1 MRTFTQKMAFLLM
14 TLLCCAAMPQAVMA
28 QDCVD
33 IGQGTAAGSSYVP
46 VANWYHN
53 SYTQQLYTADE
64 INHGAANITSISF
77 KYGDATSMTRKIS
90 IYLANTDA
98 VSLSSSY
105 VTEGLE
111 EVFSAAAVTFDNTS
125 DWVTI
130 ELTTPFAYDGTS
142 NLLVAVW
149 QDADASIETGYSSG
163 NRFIQTSVTGMARSQ
178 QTDNSGV
185 SAYTLVDGVPT
196 TGTSSAVSYRPNIQ
210 FCFTGGG
217 VGPTCDKP
225 ESVEANDVTSNSATI
240 NWIGSA
246 SAYNL
251 QYKASADKEW
261 TLVKNLSGSS
271 YQLSNLVSNTAYQ
284 AQVQAICGENT
295 SGWKS
300 VSFSTL
306 IGLPFAEHF
315 NGTSAPSGW
324 STFTGQLQTDGSATR
339 TSSSSWSFGTAN
351 GVFDSHARSNIYGTG
366 YKWLQL
372 PAIPIPEM
380 EEGDP
385 GFHMYFNLAL
395 TVYTSGS
402 SAAPTAGGQPDDRF
416 LVLAS
421 IDEGANWTI
430 LREWN
435 NSGSE
440 DVYDNIS
447 NAGEEVAIDLS
458 NYAGQTVLLAFYG
471 ESTVS
476 NGDNNLHVDDV
487 VIEKIPTCLKPTDLH
502 VIDGLATSSALPVAW
517 TANSGETAWRLQFKP
532 TADTTDVWNTLNI
545 AANPYT
551 ITGLEAFTEYEIR
564 VAAVCTAEDYTD
576 YGKSIIAKT
585 AAVVPFA
592 QSFDTTAMPG
602 EWKRYEA
609 LLEGVQQSGEPL
621 VASTKGWKVGTQN
634 GVFSNEHLYL
644 NIAGA
649 DTKYW
654 LVSPVIEMLAGYQLT
669 FDLALTTKAGA
680 TPTAVTAGE
689 QNDDLFAV
697 LVSEDGGASWTELG
711 TWGNQGQG
719 SSFDGINTE
728 GQTVKFDLSEYANK
742 SILLAF
748 YGESTEAN
756 GDNNLHI
763 SDVKIDLIPA
773 CERPLSITVGGITGS
788 AASISWDADGDGQWE
803 YGYVANPAADFA
815 PAESDYTATTG
826 DKFVDLSGLAE
837 TTDYIFFV
845 RRSCGTEKSEPLMKS
860 FKTLQ
865 TPAALPYSCTF
876 EDGNGW
882 LLINGDVENQ
892 WAYGTAVAKTGTHAL
907 YISNDHG
914 LTHAYTFGDYYGGY
928 APAMVYATKTFYFE
942 ETGMYSF
949 SFDWLCKG
957 SSYSDY
963 MRVAL
968 APISVDPEAAT
979 TTPTGFSSSSL
990 PEGWIALDGGSQL
1003 VGSDTWQSQLAEIN
1017 IENIG
1022 NYKVIIAWRNDN
1034 SSGTNP
1040 PGAIDNIKISRI
1052 LCPRPAGLTV
1062 SDITFTGASFAW
1074 NEATDGMTWVY
1085 ACVPASEPE
1094 PADDQFIAVEQNS
1107 LTLSNLESNTNYVFY
1122 LRKNCVADGL
1132 SESVS
1137 VAFKTLNP
1145 FQIVLNDGTTT
1156 NEYTPFYGYY
1166 VDQTTMGQFIISAAQ
1181 LENIQWDSIQALTFF
1196 TSSPASKD
1204 FGEARFDVYMA
1215 EVDYTTMSGVVDL
1228 SSLHKVM
1235 SNKALSIAD
1244 NQMYVALDS
1253 LYQYKG
1259 GNLLVA
1265 FNQLT
1270 SGSYVHAY
1278 WYGVSAPSGS
1288 AAYKYGNSVST
1299 GVQSFL
1305 PKTAIDFKHGAAPAC
1320 ATPKALHAIDSLIT
1334 ANSAV
1339 LAWTPL
1345 SPETNW
1351 VIRYREQGAEEWQA
1365 IVPVA
1370 TDTFKLLEGL
1380 NPATI
1385 YEAQVATQCDE
1396 ETIGDYSSSIFFVT
1410 ECVPVA
1416 QISEDFEGNLLCWSA
1431 IQDENGYPGVLA
1443 NYPDDAY
1450 SGTKFLYFYSK
1461 ANNNPVDEYVVLPEL
1476 ISLDN
1481 MRLKFMARND
1491 YELSTSIEGARLV
1504 VGVMPAE
1511 ADSANFV
1518 ALDTIELTSN
1528 VYSQFVIPFTAYMG
1542 EGKFVAIK
1550 MLAAS
1555 QLEASALIDDVVVE
1569 EIPGCLE
1576 PTALVVVAD
1585 SLKSNAAVLSWK
1597 AQGSEA
1603 TWIVRYKKAAD
1614 QDWNT
1619 PVLASD
1625 TTLKIENLEAKTT
1638 YEAQVAAWCDPSS
1651 EEAKSPFTTSV
1662 FFTTAYGV
1670 PFLEDFTA
1678 TGTPADWSQY
1688 TGWLDSI
1695 SAGVAQRQAAT
1706 SGWSFGTSNSVFDR
1720 HAYVNIF
1727 GTTCNKWLQTPAI
1740 ELQAGIQLTFDL
1752 ALTKYSGTATAVAKG
1767 SQADDRFVVLYS
1779 LDNGESWSIL
1789 REWNNTGSEYI
1800 YDDIAT
1806 TGQEIKIVL
1815 DDNLAGK
1822 NVIFA
1827 FYGESSVS
1835 GGDNNLHVD
1844 NVKIAAIPSCE
1855 RPLDLVVT
1863 ATEATS
1869 VTLDWNPQGN
1879 EAAWMIQYKK
1889 AADEEWI
1896 TLDEAATAHP
1906 YTLEGLESATAYEV
1920 RVAAKCG
1927 DEDISEYTSAVSFVT
1942 ECLAITTY
1950 PYAEG
1955 FDSLA
1960 VASNY
1965 AHTLPICWSYINTC
1979 TYSSYSYYPTVY
1991 NDASY
1996 ANSPNNSLKFYSSY
2010 SSYSSYDPQDQ
2021 YAILPQMEGLNGLR
2035 IKFNARK
2042 NSSYYSGDS
2051 ITVGIMTDP
2060 SDTATFVAIQTIKPA
2075 STSYAPFEV
2084 LLNAYTG
2091 AGQYIAFKMLAANS
2105 SVSTRGLYLDDIV
2118 VEEIPSCLEPTGLMA
2133 IDSLAT
2139 STSVVLQW
2147 TAQNAE
2153 TAWTLQYKKAS
2164 DEEWITVSANTNPYE
2179 LSGLEAATLYDA
2191 RVAAVCGDTESSVY
2205 SSAVQFASACG
2216 VYELPFADNFSAL
2229 TSGIPLCWDNSEGTT
2244 TSAAYKWNYYA
2255 SSADT
2260 CLRFNSYSNGSGNTN
2275 ILATPEIALTADATL
2290 TFRWKNPTGGAA
2302 EIFIS
2307 NDGGQTRTSLKNNL
2321 TSISSWTPYEFD
2333 LSDYT
2338 GDTVIIYFKGTSNY
2352 GNGDAY
2358 LYLDDVAITLQPAC
2372 GKVKNIAV
2380 SEITDASAILD
2391 WSSKASAWQIVY
2403 SADPNFSLVDVE
2415 DADIHDVAVKPYAL
2429 SELLSDTLYNVY
2441 VRANCGDEG
2450 FGEWSD
2456 LFTFH
2461 TASDCQMPDNLVAS
2475 DITMNSAVISWN
2487 TYGQSSFNLR
2497 YSTNAQ
2503 DWTLIENAE
2512 MPYTLTDLAPSTKY
2526 YVQVQ
2531 VSCAEADMWSSY
2543 INVKTAYVAPFYEPF
2558 AASAIPADWSQ
2569 AQGLMADVLDGEALT
2584 TGSIWAFGTSNLFT
2598 DNHARINNYGTSRK
2612 HWLMTPA
2619 IYSIG
2624 NNQLTFDLALTVFSS
2639 SSQAAPT
2646 AGGQPDDK
2654 FAVLISTDEGATWA
2668 LLREWNNSGS
2678 AYVYDAI
2685 SNTGEEIAI
2694 DLTAYAGQ
2702 AIMVGFYAESTVS
2715 NGDNNLHIDNVRIDA
2730 IPTCVKPTGLTISDV
2745 FAHNATLA
2753 WESDAAAWQIAL
2765 DTIAGF
2771 NPDTLS
2777 NIIDVTENPYTLTNL
2792 LPSHTYYVYVR
2803 ANCGETDGVS
2813 AWTARQSFTTTIA
2826 CPAPTGLEA
2835 QLTAG
2840 NGSIATLTW
2849 NASEAQEWQ
2858 VEYSLNSNMSDSLVR
2873 IVTAPV
2879 ANLTGLTAEATYYA
2893 RVKADCGDLDGESA
2907 YSAVIS
2913 FKPTNLYSIVVN
2925 DGTKTND
2932 YVPVYG
2938 MYVDNGTTAS
2948 QFIVPAAELQEILW
2962 DSITTLTFYA
2972 SQPTSNWGASEFE
2985 VYMTTTED
2993 ATLGAL
2999 VDWNSLTQVMVS
3011 GNLSIVDNKMVVTLS
3026 EPFHYTGDNLL
3037 IGFKQTAASG
3047 GSSYYSTSSWYGVTA
3062 NGASIGGYG
3071 SGNNMTQRNFLPK
3084 MTINYVPGQAPS
3096 CMWAMHLEVSD
3107 ITKAGATF
3115 SWDDVEDANW
3125 EYAVVLASSNEA
3137 PTAFAPAANPL
3148 VLDNLSEATA
3158 YVFYLRNNCGD
3169 ENSKLVSLAFSTI
3182 ENIESL
3188 PYSTSFADA
3197 AGWKFANDPNAWII
3211 SEGELYISNNGATYA
3226 YDDEAASVSFATK
3239 LFNFEQGGTYTVSY
3253 DWKCVGEYN
3262 EEDGAIDFMRAA
3274 LVPADVVLTPGEQP
3288 TGLTATNL
3296 PAGWIAI
3303 DENAALVSQSAW
3315 QHKSVIVPVESGLYR
3330 VVFVWINDDSFSDG
3344 VPAAI
3349 DNLSIVHKDYPTDI
3363 EGANAGKDTKAI
3375 KFIRD
3380 NHVYIMLNGKVYNV
3394 TGQAVELK

>member
-1 MRTFTQKMAFLLM
+1 MRKVLLCLVMVLFATWATVQAQEVITLTGNMEEELTPGSTYAFYDSGGPSADYGTSQSYTATFTCTGSITINFSSFATESSSSCYNWDYMLIYDGNATEGELLGRLQTGCASATITTNVDYVAQSG
-14 TLLCCAAMPQAVMA
+14 TLTIEWHS
-28 QDCVD
+28 D
-33 IGQGTAAGSSYVP
+33 GSTTAAGWE
-46 VANWYHN
+46 A
-53 SYTQQLYTADE
+53 T
-64 INHGAANITSISF
+64 IT
-77 KYGDATSMTRKIS
+77 
-90 IYLANTDA
+90 
-98 VSLSSSY
+98 
-105 VTEGLE
+105 TEA
-111 EVFSAAAVTFDNTS
+111 SA
-125 DWVTI
+125 
-130 ELTTPFAYDGTS
+130 G
-142 NLLVAVW
+142 
-149 QDADASIETGYSSG
+149 Q
-163 NRFIQTSVTGMARSQ
+163 
-178 QTDNSGV
+178 
-185 SAYTLVDGVPT
+185 
-196 TGTSSAVSYRPNIQ
+196 
-210 FCFTGGG
+210 
-217 VGPTCDKP
+217 TCDKP

-240 NWIGSA
+240 NWIGTA
-246 SAYNL
+246 AAYNL
-251 QYKASADKEW
+251 QYKGASDADW
-261 TLVKNLSGSS
+261 TLLKNLTGGS
-271 YQLSNLVSNTAYQ
+271 YQLTGLVSNTAYQ
-284 AQVQAICGENT
+284 VQVQAICGENT
-295 SGWKS
+295 SGWKA
-300 VSFSTL
+300 VSFNTL
-306 IGLPFAEHF
+306 IGLPYAEHF

-324 STFTGQLQTDGSATR
+324 TVWSGQLQADGSATR
-339 TSSSSWSFGTAN
+339 TSSSVWSFGSNN
-351 GVFDSHARSNIYGTG
+351 GVFDNHARANIYGTG
-366 YKWLQL
+366 CYRWLQT

-380 EEGDP
+380 EEDDP
-385 GFHMYFNLAL
+385 GFQMYFNLAL
-395 TVYTSGS
+395 TKFSG
-402 SAAPTAGGQPDDRF
+402 TLVEVDKTLQQDDRF
-416 LVLAS
+416 IVLAS

-435 NSGSE
+435 NTGSSY
-440 DVYDNIS
+440 VYNDIAV
-447 NAGEEVAIDLS
+447 AGEEVEPIDLS
-458 NYAGQTVLLAFYG
+458 AYAGQTVLLAFYG
-471 ESTVS
+471 ESTVAG
-476 NGDNNLHVDDV
+476 GDNNIHVDDV
-487 VIEKIPTCLKPTDLH
+487 VIEKTPTCLKPTALH
-502 VIDGLATSSALPVAW
+502 AVDGAATSSTLPVAW
-517 TANSGETAWRLQFKP
+517 TANSNEENWRLQYKP
-532 TADTTDVWNTLNI
+532 TADSTAVWTTLDI
-545 AANPYT
+545 AANPYP
-551 ITGLEAFTEYEIR
+551 ITGLSAFTEYEIR

-576 YGKSIIAKT
+576 YGKSIFAKT

-609 LLEGVQQSGEPL
+609 LLEEVQQSGASL
-621 VASTKGWKVGTQN
+621 VAATKGWSVGTQN

-644 NIAGA
+644 NIK
-649 DTKYW
+649 DSTKYW
-654 LVSPVIEMLAGYQLT
+654 LVSPVIEMSAGYQLT
-669 FDLALTTKAGA
+669 FDLALTTKAGS

-689 QNDDLFAV
+689 QNDDMFIV
-697 LVSEDGGASWTELG
+697 LISTNGGEEWEALG

-719 SSFDGINTE
+719 SSFDGIKTE
-728 GQTVKFDLSEYANK
+728 GQTIKFDLSEYAGQ

-763 SDVKIDLIPA
+763 SNVAIDLIPA
-773 CERPLSITVGGITGS
+773 CERPLSITIGEVTGS
-788 AASISWDADGDGQWE
+788 TASISWDADEDGQWE
-803 YGYVANPAADFA
+803 YGYVANPAADFT
-815 PAESDYTATTG
+815 PAASDYTGSTG
-826 DKFVDLSGLAE
+826 DMYVDLTELAE

-845 RRSCGTEKSEPLMKS
+845 RRACDETEKSEPLMKT

-882 LLINGDVENQ
+882 LLINGDLPNQ

-907 YISNDHG
+907 YVSNDHG
-914 LTHAYTFGDYYGGY
+914 LTHAYTFGTYGAY

-979 TTPTGFSSSSL
+979 TAPTDFSSSSL

-1017 IENIG
+1017 IENVG

-1062 SDITFTGASFAW
+1062 SNITFTGASFDW
-1074 NEATDGMTWVY
+1074 NEATDGMKWVY

-1107 LTLSNLESNTNYVFY
+1107 LTLSDLESNTNYVFY

-1145 FQIVLNDGTTT
+1145 FQIVLNNGTTT
-1156 NEYTPFYGYY
+1156 NEYVPFYGYY
-1166 VDQTTMGQFIISAAQ
+1166 VDQTTKGQFIIPAAQ

-1204 FGEARFDVYMA
+1204 FGAARFDVYMA

-1270 SGSYVHAY
+1270 SGSYANTY

-1288 AAYKYGNSVST
+1288 AAYVYGNSGST

-1351 VIRYREQGAEEWQA
+1351 VIRYREEGAEEWQA
-1365 IVPVA
+1365 VVPVA
-1370 TDTFKLLEGL
+1370 ADTFKLLEGL
-1380 NPATI
+1380 DPATI

-1416 QISEDFEGNLLCWSA
+1416 EVSEDFEGNLLCWSA
-1431 IQDENGYPGVLA
+1431 IQDESGYPGVLA
-1443 NYPDDAY
+1443 NYPAEAY

-1461 ANNNPVDEYVVLPEL
+1461 ANDNPVDEYVVLPEL
-1476 ISLDN
+1476 ISLNN
-1481 MRLKFMARND
+1481 MRLKFMACND

-1504 VGVMPAE
+1504 VGVMPAA

-1528 VYSQFVIPFTAYMG
+1528 VYSQFIIPFTAYTG
-1542 EGKFVAIK
+1542 DGKFVAIK

-1597 AQGSEA
+1597 AQGSED

-1614 QDWNT
+1614 QEWNT

-1670 PFLEDFTA
+1670 PFLENFTA

-1695 SAGVAQRQAAT
+1695 SAGVAQRQSG
-1706 SGWSFGTSNSVFDR
+1706 SGWTIGTSNGVFDR
-1720 HAYVNIF
+1720 HAYVNIY

-1752 ALTKYSGTATAVAKG
+1752 ALTKYSGTAAAVTKG

-1855 RPLDLVVT
+1855 RPLELVVT

-1869 VTLDWNPQGN
+1869 VTLEWNPQGN

-1896 TLDEAATAHP
+1896 TLDEAATVHP

-1927 DEDISEYTSAVSFVT
+1927 DEEISEYTSAISFLT

-1991 NDASY
+1991 DGTSY

-2010 SSYSSYDPQDQ
+2010 SSYTDYDPQDQ

-2042 NSSYYSGDS
+2042 YSSYYSGDS

-2060 SDTATFVAIQTIKPA
+2060 SDAATFVAIQTIKPA

-2091 AGQYIAFKMLAANS
+2091 EGQYIAFKMLAANS

-2139 STSVVLQW
+2139 STSVVLRW

-2205 SSAVQFASACG
+2205 SSAVQFATACG

-2244 TSAAYKWNYYA
+2244 TSEAYKWNYYA
-2255 SSADT
+2255 SAADT
-2260 CLRFNSYSNGSGNTN
+2260 CVRFNSYSNGNGNTN

-2307 NDGGQTRTSLKNNL
+2307 NDGGQTRTSLENNL

-2333 LSDYT
+2333 LADYT

-2380 SEITDASAILD
+2380 SEITAASAILD

-2415 DADIHDVAVKPYAL
+2415 EADIYDVAVKPYAL

-2503 DWTLIENAE
+2503 DWTLIEEAE

-2558 AASAIPADWSQ
+2558 AASTIPADWSE

-2584 TGSIWAFGTSNLFT
+2584 TGSIWAFGTNNNVFDS
-2598 DNHARINNYGTSRK
+2598 HARINIYGTTRK

-2624 NNQLTFDLALTVFSS
+2624 NNQLTFDLALTVYTYGSS
-2639 SSQAAPT
+2639 AAPT

-2654 FAVLISTDEGATWA
+2654 FAVLISTDGGATWA

-2678 AYVYDAI
+2678 EYVYDAI
-2685 SNTGEEIAI
+2685 SNAGEEVAI
-2694 DLTAYAGQ
+2694 DLTAYAGEQ
-2702 AIMVGFYAESTVS
+2702 IMIGFYGESTVS

-2730 IPTCVKPTGLTISDV
+2730 IPTCIKPTGLTISDV
-2745 FAHNATLA
+2745 FAHSATLA

-2777 NIIDVTENPYTLTNL
+2777 TILDVTENPYTLTNL

-2813 AWTARQSFTTTIA
+2813 VWTAKQSFTTTIA
-2826 CPAPTGLEA
+2826 CPAPTGLAAE
-2835 QLTAG
+2835 LTPG
-2840 NGSIATLTW
+2840 DGSIATLTW
-2849 NASEAQEWQ
+2849 NAGEAQEYQ
-2858 VEYSLNSNMSDSLVR
+2858 VEYSLNSNMLDSVVLN
-2873 IVTAPV
+2873 VTESV
-2879 ANLTGLTAEATYYA
+2879 IYLTGLTAEQTYYA
-2893 RVKADCGDLDGESA
+2893 RVKAVCGEEDGESA

-2913 FKPTNLYSIVVN
+2913 FLPTNIYSIVVN
-2925 DGTKTND
+2925 DGAQTNS
-2932 YVPVYG
+2932 YVPIYG
-2938 MYVDNGTTAS
+2938 TYVDEGNTAS
-2948 QFIVPAAELQEILW
+2948 QFIVPAESLQEILW
-2962 DSITTLTFYA
+2962 DSITELTFYSSNA
-2972 SQPTSNWGASEFE
+2972 SIDWGAAEFE

-2999 VDWNSLTQVMVS
+2999 VDWNSLTQVMIA
-3011 GNLSIVDNKMVVTLS
+3011 GNLSIVNNKMVVTLS
-3026 EPFHYTGDNLL
+3026 EQFQYTGDNLL
-3037 IGFKQTAASG
+3037 IGFKQTAA
-3047 GSSYYSTSSWYGVTA
+3047 GSYVGCSWYGKNTT
-3062 NGASIGGYG
+3062 GASIGGYG
-3071 SGNNMTQRNFLPK
+3071 TGNNMTQRNFLPK

-3096 CMWAMHLEVSD
+3096 CMWATHLEVSD
-3107 ITKAGATF
+3107 ITKVGATF
-3115 SWDDVEDANW
+3115 SWDEVEGANW

-3137 PTAFAPAANPL
+3137 PTAFAQATTNPL
-3148 VLDNLSEATA
+3148 VLDNLDEATA

-3169 ENSKLVSLAFSTI
+3169 ENSKLVSVAFSTI
-3182 ENIESL
+3182 EDIQAL
-3188 PYSTSFADA
+3188 PYSTDFSDA
-3197 AGWKFANDPNAWII
+3197 AGWKFANNANGWVIN
-3211 SEGELYISNNGATYA
+3211 GELFVSNDGTTYG
-3226 YDDEAASVSFATK
+3226 YDNEAASVSFATK
-3239 LFNFEQGGTYTVSY
+3239 LFNFEYSGTYTISY
-3253 DWKCVGEYN
+3253 DWKCVGEYD
-3262 EEDGAIDFMRAA
+3262 EEDGANDFMRAA
-3274 LVPADVVLTPGEQP
+3274 LVPADVELTAGVAPE
-3288 TGLTATNL
+3288 GLTEEYL

-3303 DENAALVSQSAW
+3303 DENAALVNQEES
-3315 QHKSVIVPVESGLYR
+3315 QHKSVVVPVTGLYR
-3330 VVFVWINDDSFSDG
+3330 VVFVWINDGSVSNG

-3349 DNLSIVHKDYPTDI
+3349 DNLSISHKSYPTDI

>member
-1 MRTFTQKMAFLLM
+1 MRKFLLCLVMVLFATWATVQAQEVITLTGNMEEELTPGSTYAFYDSGGPSANYGTSQSYTATFTCTGSITINFSSFTTESSSSCYNWDYMLIYDGNATDGELLGRLQTGCASAITTDVDYVAESG
-14 TLLCCAAMPQAVMA
+14 TLTIEWHS
-28 QDCVD
+28 D
-33 IGQGTAAGSSYVP
+33 GSTTAAGWE
-46 VANWYHN
+46 A
-53 SYTQQLYTADE
+53 T
-64 INHGAANITSISF
+64 IT
-77 KYGDATSMTRKIS
+77 
-90 IYLANTDA
+90 
-98 VSLSSSY
+98 
-105 VTEGLE
+105 TEA
-111 EVFSAAAVTFDNTS
+111 SA
-125 DWVTI
+125 
-130 ELTTPFAYDGTS
+130 
-142 NLLVAVW
+142 
-149 QDADASIETGYSSG
+149 
-163 NRFIQTSVTGMARSQ
+163 
-178 QTDNSGV
+178 
-185 SAYTLVDGVPT
+185 
-196 TGTSSAVSYRPNIQ
+196 
-210 FCFTGGG
+210 
-217 VGPTCDKP
+217 GPTCDKP

-240 NWIGSA
+240 NWIGTA
-246 SAYNL
+246 LAYNL
-251 QYKASADKEW
+251 QYKGASDADW
-261 TLVKNLSGSS
+261 TLLKNLSGNS
-271 YQLSNLVSNTAYQ
+271 YQLTGLVSNTAYQ
-284 AQVQAICGENT
+284 VQVQAICGENT

-300 VSFSTL
+300 GSFTTL
-306 IGLPFAEHF
+306 IGLPYAEHF
-315 NGTSAPSGW
+315 DASSAPSGW
-324 STFTGQLQTDGSATR
+324 TNTAGQLQADGSVTLSG
-339 TSSSSWSFGTAN
+339 TTGWSFGTKN
-351 GVFDSHARSNIYGTG
+351 GIFDNHAYVNIWSTTVYR
-366 YKWLQL
+366 WLIS
-372 PAIPIPEM
+372 PEIPIPEM
-380 EEGDP
+380 EEGDQ
-385 GFHMYFNLAL
+385 GYQLSFKIAL
-395 TVYTSGS
+395 TIWGS
-402 SAAPTAGGQPDDRF
+402 ATEVDKTQQQDDRF
-416 LVLAS
+416 IVLAS
-421 IDEGANWTI
+421 NDGGANWTI

-435 NSGSE
+435 NTGSE
-440 DVYDNIS
+440 YVYNDI
-447 NAGEEVAIDLS
+447 AVTGEEVNPIDLS
-458 NYAGQTVLLAFYG
+458 AYAGQTIKIAFYG
-471 ESTVS
+471 ESTQS
-476 NGDNNLHVDDV
+476 GGDNAFHLDDV
-487 VIEKIPTCLKPTDLH
+487 LVEEIPTCLKPTGLH
-502 VIDGLATSSALPVAW
+502 ALDAQATSSTLPVAW
-517 TANSGETAWRLQFKP
+517 TVNSGETAWRLQYKP
-532 TADTTDVWNTLNI
+532 TADSTAVWTTLDI
-545 AANPYT
+545 DANPYI
-551 ITGLEAFTEYEIR
+551 ITNLSAFTEYEIR
-564 VAAVCTAEDYTD
+564 VAAVCTEEDFTD

-609 LLEGVQQSGEPL
+609 LLEAVQQGGGASL
-621 VASTKGWKVGTQN
+621 VATKKGWNVGAQN
-634 GVFSNEHLYL
+634 GVFGNEHLYL
-644 NIAGA
+644 NIAGT

-654 LVSPVIEMLAGYQLT
+654 LVSPVIEMSAGYQLT
-669 FDLALTTKAGA
+669 FDLALTTKAGS

-689 QNDDLFAV
+689 QNDDQFAV
-697 LVSEDGGASWTELG
+697 LVSEDGGASWEALG
-711 TWGNQGQG
+711 ETSGIWGNQGQG
-719 SSFDGINTE
+719 VSFDGISTE
-728 GQTVKFDLSEYANK
+728 GQTVKFDLSSYTGK
-742 SILLAF
+742 SIMLAF
-748 YGESTEAN
+748 YGESTVTG

-773 CERPLSITVGGITGS
+773 CERPLSITMGEVTGS
-788 AASISWDADGDGQWE
+788 TAHITWDADGDGPWE
-803 YGYVANPAADFA
+803 YGYKANPAADFT
-815 PAESDYTATTG
+815 PAEGDYTGSTG
-826 DKFVDLSGLAE
+826 VKYVDLTELAE

-845 RRSCGTEKSEPLMKS
+845 RRSCGTEKSEPLMKG

-865 TPAALPYSCTF
+865 TPADLPYSCTF

-882 LLINGDVENQ
+882 LLINGDLPNQ

-907 YISNDHG
+907 YISNNNG
-914 LTHAYTFGDYYGGY
+914 LDHAYTFGTYGAY

-968 APISVDPEAAT
+968 APIYVDPEAAT

-1017 IENIG
+1017 IENAG

-1062 SDITFTGASFAW
+1062 SDITFTGASFDW
-1074 NEATDGMTWVY
+1074 NEATDGMKWVY
-1085 ACVPASEPE
+1085 ACVPATEPE
-1094 PADDQFIAVEQNS
+1094 PADDQFIEVEQNS
-1107 LTLSNLESNTNYVFY
+1107 LTLSDLESNTNYVFY

-1156 NEYTPFYGYY
+1156 NEYVPFYGYY
-1166 VDQTTMGQFIISAAQ
+1166 VDQTTKGQFIIPAAQ

-1204 FGEARFDVYMA
+1204 FGAARFDVYMA

-1270 SGSYVHAY
+1270 SGSYANTY

-1288 AAYKYGNSVST
+1288 AAYAYGNYGST

-1305 PKTAIDFKHGAAPAC
+1305 PKTAIDFKRGAAPAC

-1345 SPETNW
+1345 SSETNW
-1351 VIRYREQGAEEWQA
+1351 VIRYREQGAEEWLA
-1365 IVPVA
+1365 VVPVA
-1370 TDTFKLLEGL
+1370 ADTFKLLEEL

-1385 YEAQVATQCDE
+1385 YEAQVATRCDE

-1431 IQDENGYPGVLA
+1431 IQDESGYPGVLD

-1461 ANNNPVDEYVVLPEL
+1461 ANNNPVDEYAILPEL
-1476 ISLDN
+1476 NSLVN
-1481 MRLKFMARND
+1481 KRLKFMARND

-1528 VYSQFVIPFTAYMG
+1528 VYSQFVIPFTAYTG

-1569 EIPGCLE
+1569 EIPSCLE

-1678 TGTPADWSQY
+1678 TGTPADWSLY

-1706 SGWSFGTSNSVFDR
+1706 YGWSFGTSNSVFDR
-1720 HAYVNIF
+1720 HAYSNIY

-1752 ALTKYSGTATAVAKG
+1752 ALTKYSGTAAAVAKG

-1789 REWNNTGSEYI
+1789 REWNNTDSEYI

-1815 DDNLAGK
+1815 DDALAGK

-1827 FYGESSVS
+1827 FYGESSIS

-1855 RPLDLVVT
+1855 RPLELVVT
-1863 ATEATS
+1863 ATEATL

-1896 TLDEAATAHP
+1896 TLDEAATVHP
-1906 YTLEGLESATAYEV
+1906 YTLEGLEPATAYEV

-1927 DEDISEYTSAVSFVT
+1927 DEEISEYTSAVSFVT

-1979 TYSSYSYYPTVY
+1979 TYSSYSFYPTVY

-2042 NSSYYSGDS
+2042 YSSYYSGDS

-2060 SDTATFVAIQTIKPA
+2060 SDAATFVAIQTIKPA

-2091 AGQYIAFKMLAANS
+2091 EGQYIAFKMLAANS

-2139 STSVVLQW
+2139 STSVVLRW

-2205 SSAVQFASACG
+2205 SSAVQFATACG
-2216 VYELPFADNFSAL
+2216 VFELPFADNFSAL

-2244 TSAAYKWNYYA
+2244 TSEAYKWNYFV

-2260 CLRFNSYSNGSGNTN
+2260 CVRFNSYSNGSGNTN

-2380 SEITDASAILD
+2380 SEITATSAILD

-2429 SELLSDTLYNVY
+2429 SELLSATLYNVY

-2503 DWTLIENAE
+2503 DWTLIEKAE
-2512 MPYTLTDLAPSTKY
+2512 MPYTLTDLAPSTNY

-2531 VSCAEADMWSSY
+2531 VRCAEADMWSSY

-2558 AASAIPADWSQ
+2558 AAAAIPADWSE

-2584 TGSIWAFGTSNLFT
+2584 TGSIWAFGTNNNVFDS
-2598 DNHARINNYGTSRK
+2598 HARINIYGTTRK
-2612 HWLMTPA
+2612 NWLMTPA

-2624 NNQLTFDLALTVFSS
+2624 NNQLTFDLALTVWSS
-2639 SSQAAPT
+2639 TSSAAPT

-2654 FAVLISTDEGATWA
+2654 FAVLISTDGGASWT

-2685 SNTGEEIAI
+2685 SNAGEEVAI
-2694 DLTAYAGQ
+2694 DLTAYAGEQ
-2702 AIMVGFYAESTVS
+2702 IMIGFYGESTVS

-2730 IPTCVKPTGLTISDV
+2730 IPTCLKPQGLTISDV
-2745 FAHNATLA
+2745 YAHSATLA
-2753 WESDAAAWQIAL
+2753 WTSDAAAWDIAL
-2765 DTIAGF
+2765 DTIANF
-2771 NPDTLS
+2771 NPDTLTS
-2777 NIIDVTENPYTLTNL
+2777 ILTVNENPYTLTNL

-2813 AWTARQSFTTTIA
+2813 VWTAKQSFTTTIA
-2826 CPAPTGLEA
+2826 CPAPTGLAAE
-2835 QLTAG
+2835 LTPG

-2849 NASEAQEWQ
+2849 NASDAQAWT
-2858 VEYSLNSNMSDSLVR
+2858 VEYSLNSNMSDSLVMK
-2873 IVTAPV
+2873 VTAPV

-2893 RVKADCGDLDGESA
+2893 RVKADCGELDGQSA
-2907 YSAVIS
+2907 YSAIIS
-2913 FKPTNLYSIVVN
+2913 FTPTNIYSIVVN

-2938 MYVDNGTTAS
+2938 SYVDNGTTAS
-2948 QFIVPAAELQEILW
+2948 QFIVPAESLQEIMW

-2993 ATLGAL
+2993 ATLSAL
-2999 VDWNSLTQVMVS
+2999 VDWSSLTRVMVS
-3011 GNLSIVDNKMVVTLS
+3011 GNLSIQNNKMVVSLS

-3047 GSSYYSTSSWYGVTA
+3047 STSYYSASTWYGVTA
-3062 NGASIGGYG
+3062 TGASIGGYG
-3071 SGNNMTQRNFLPK
+3071 TGNNMTQRNFLPK

-3096 CMWAMHLEVSD
+3096 CMWATHLNVSD
-3107 ITKAGATF
+3107 ITVDGATF
-3115 SWDDVEDANW
+3115 SWDEVEGANW

-3137 PTAFAPAANPL
+3137 PTAFAPATTNPL
-3148 VLDNLSEATA
+3148 VLDNLDEATA
-3158 YVFYLRNNCGD
+3158 YVFYLRNHCGE

-3182 ENIESL
+3182 EDIESL
-3188 PYSTSFADA
+3188 PYSTDFADA
-3197 AGWKFANDPNAWII
+3197 AGWKFANDQNAWII
-3211 SEGELYISNNGATYA
+3211 SGGELYISNNGATYA
-3226 YDDEAASVSFATK
+3226 YNDETPSVSFATK
-3239 LFNFEQGGTYTVSY
+3239 LFNFEYSGTYTVSY
-3253 DWKCVGEYN
+3253 EWKCVGEYYDD
-3262 EEDGAIDFMRAA
+3262 EDGALDFMRAA
-3274 LVPADVVLTPGEQP
+3274 LVPADVVLTAGVAPE
-3288 TGLTATNL
+3288 GLTAENL

-3303 DENAALVSQSAW
+3303 DDSTALVSQEAL
-3315 QHKSVIVPVESGLYR
+3315 QQKSVVVPVTGLYR
-3330 VVFVWINDDSFSDG
+3330 VVFVWINDDSNSDG
-3344 VPAAI
+3344 APAAI
-3349 DNLSIVHKDYPTDI
+3349 NNLSISHKSYPTDI